1 MQKPI
6 PPNRYLDQRMNVQ
19 YLTLFLAISGGLSKM
34 KANYFNSFPKSTYNV
49 LY

>member
-6 PPNRYLDQRMNVQ
+6 PRNRYLDRRICVQ

-34 KANYFNSFPKSTYNV
+34 KANYFNSFPKSTFKV